1 MAYVVISRQVRI
13 EPKSTGSV
21 VTHVT
26 QSLYIKFWASRPEHR
41 AAFSN
46 GRYEFVDRGHRSIVE
61 IGT

>member
-1 MAYVVISRQVRI
+1 MAYVVISRQARI

-46 GRYEFVDRGHRSIVE
+46 GR
-61 IGT
+61 